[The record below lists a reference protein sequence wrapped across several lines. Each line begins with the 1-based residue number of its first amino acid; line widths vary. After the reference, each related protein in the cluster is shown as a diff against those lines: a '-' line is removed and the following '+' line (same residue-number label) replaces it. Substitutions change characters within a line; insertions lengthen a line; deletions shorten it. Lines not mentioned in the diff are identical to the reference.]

1 MEPIFFLKGLII
13 GFGMAVP
20 IGPVGILCI
29 RKTLVGGHLRGLI
42 IGLGAATADSLFGSI
57 AAFGLTFV
65 SDVIASQHF
74 WLRLVGGGILL
85 FLGIRTFRAKRKD
98 PVIPYENKGML
109 GSYLSA
115 FLLVLTNPV
124 TIFAFVAVFAAFG
137 LGHKLFIVSASILVI
152 GVFTGSGLWFLIL
165 SYVATTFRKKLDSDG
180 LRWVNRIAG
189 ILIIL
194 SGAAAL
200 VSLI

>member
-20 IGPVGILCI
+20 VGPVGILCI
-29 RKTLVGGHLRGLI
+29 RKTLADGHSRGLI

-65 SDVIASQHF
+65 SDLIASQQF
-74 WLRLVGGGILL
+74 WLRLVGGSILL
-85 FLGIRTFRAKRKD
+85 FLGIRTFRARRKD
-98 PVIPYENKGML
+98 PIIPFDNKGLL

-124 TIFAFVAVFAAFG
+124 TIFAFIAVFAAFG
-137 LGHKLFIVSASILVI
+137 LGHKLFIISACILVL
-152 GVFTGSGLWFLIL
+152 GVFAGSGLWFLML

-189 ILIIL
+189 VLIIL

-200 VSLI
+200 VSLM

>member
-42 IGLGAATADSLFGSI
+42 IGLGAATADSIFGSI

-98 PVIPYENKGML
+98 PVIPYENRGML

-137 LGHKLFIVSASILVI
+137 LGHKLFVVSACILVI

-189 ILIIL
+189 VLIIL

>member
-29 RKTLVGGHLRGLI
+29 RKTLADGHSRGLI

-65 SDVIASQHF
+65 SDVIVSQHF

-137 LGHKLFIVSASILVI
+137 LGHKLFIVSACILVL

>member
-42 IGLGAATADSLFGSI
+42 IGLGAATADSIFGSI

-98 PVIPYENKGML
+98 PVVPYENKGML

-137 LGHKLFIVSASILVI
+137 LGHKLFIVSACILVI

-189 ILIIL
+189 VLIIL

>member
-42 IGLGAATADSLFGSI
+42 IGLGAATADSIFGSI

-98 PVIPYENKGML
+98 PVIPYENRGML

>member
-98 PVIPYENKGML
+98 PVVPYENKGML

-124 TIFAFVAVFAAFG
+124 TIFAFIAVFAAFG
-137 LGHKLFIVSASILVI
+137 LGHKLFIVSACILVL

-165 SYVATTFRKKLDSDG
+165 SYVATTFRKKLDSEG

-189 ILIIL
+189 VLIIL
-194 SGAAAL
+194 SGTAAL

>member
-20 IGPVGILCI
+20 IGPVGVLCI
-29 RKTLVGGHLRGLI
+29 RKTLAEGHSRGLI
-42 IGLGAATADSLFGSI
+42 IGLGAATADSLFGCI

-74 WLRLVGGGILL
+74 WLRLVGGWILL

-98 PVIPYENKGML
+98 PIIPFDNKGLL

-124 TIFAFVAVFAAFG
+124 TIFAFIAVFAAFG
-137 LGHKLFIVSASILVI
+137 LGHKLFIVSACILVL
-152 GVFTGSGLWFLIL
+152 GVFAGSGLWFLTL

-189 ILIIL
+189 VLIIL